1 MVVNGCPAS
10 GTLVRLEEAPSTY
23 QSRYSFMFPKI
34 GIQGRVDLQVR
45 KHRLIKSFYSLFS
58 SSICTA
64 RLKLSRLALR
74 RNATILCSSK
84 CSDETLPPS
93 TELMETDPSWIN
105 SVRKFLIK
113 KAKLKERNEA
123 LRQKLKS
130 WDILTRSS
138 LRAFSF
144 ATLINFKRKKI
155 WQ

>member
-34 GIQGRVDLQVR
+34 GIQGRVDLQVEN
-45 KHRLIKSFYSLFS
+45 RLLFHDFTVFFSL
-58 SSICTA
+58 SIFTA

-93 TELMETDPSWIN
+93 TELMETDLS
-105 SVRKFLIK
+105 
-113 KAKLKERNEA
+113 
-123 LRQKLKS
+123 
-130 WDILTRSS
+130 
-138 LRAFSF
+138 
-144 ATLINFKRKKI
+144 
-155 WQ
+155 